1 MVDTRTKKQEE
12 YSRDQDIEKIVRQ
25 AIEFDLYESASRFV
39 KNEMGK
45 KGYRISRTRLQ
56 NLSRAFRISYVT
68 FNKLLNNY
76 LSRLQHEMEEARG
89 VRAATARRNWEILK
103 KIKAECSLDVLEGL
117 PLGLEKPASRAER
130 KRQSGLKQKYAERLA
145 QAWFIHFVSAYMF
158 KESSWK

>member
-12 YSRDQDIEKIVRQ
+12 YSQNIEKILRQ
-25 AIEFDLYESASRFV
+25 AIEFDLYESANRFV
-39 KNEMGK
+39 KNEMVE
-45 KGYRISRTRLQ
+45 KGYRISMTRLN

-76 LSRLQHEMEEARG
+76 LSRLQREMEEARG
-89 VRAATARRNWEILK
+89 VRAASARRNWEILK

-130 KRQSGLKQKYAERLA
+130 KQQSGLKQEYAARLA

-158 KESSWK
+158 KESSWE